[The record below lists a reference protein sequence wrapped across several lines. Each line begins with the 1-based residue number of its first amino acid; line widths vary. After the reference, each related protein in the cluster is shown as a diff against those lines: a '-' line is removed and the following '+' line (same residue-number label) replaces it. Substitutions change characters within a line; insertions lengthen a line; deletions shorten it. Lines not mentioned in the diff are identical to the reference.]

1 MRFLHYELLF
11 LSPDPTLT
19 LTALSELLKDVDWG
33 RLYGSLDIPDSVF
46 ETIWDRYHGDKEAEA
61 RACSD
66 WYLSHHLAPSWEQVA
81 YALYNA
87 REHDTLAVLRDQVP
101 SLKGEADLTLGSG

>member
-33 RLYGSLDIPDSVF
+33 RLFYELQIPDSVYR
-46 ETIWDRYHGDKEAEA
+46 TIRAQYRGDKEAEA
-61 RACSD
+61 RAYSD
-66 WYLSHHLAPSWEQVA
+66 WYLSQHPAPSWEEVA
-81 YALYNA
+81 YGLYNA

-101 SLKGEADLTLGSG
+101 SLKGEPHGMTLHW